1 MPSASKDILEFTHID
16 PCLRWVDK
24 NATRLLHDGKM
35 PKVTISYDDETEDL
49 RSPEQSSKVHAMIA
63 DIVKQ
68 AVFKTPA
75 LTVKMSDH
83 EYDEGKALLVRWF
96 EREMESLGEPLRHG
110 SKVVIDP
117 FTGEQITIR
126 ASTTKFLKKET
137 VSFVD
142 WLYATGNDGG
152 VKWSEPALQCY
163 ADYRQ
168 AQDQ

>member
-1 MPSASKDILEFTHID
+1 MSAVRKNIIAFTQID
-16 PCLRWVDK
+16 PCLKWIDGNV
-24 NATRLLHDGKM
+24 TRLLHDGKR
-35 PKVTISYDDETEDL
+35 PYIEIGLEDL
-49 RSPEQSSKVHAMIA
+49 RSPEQSSKVHAMIS

-68 AVFKTPA
+68 AVFKSPA
-75 LTVKMSDH
+75 LTVKMSDY

-137 VSFVD
+137 ISFVD

-152 VKWSEPALQCY
+152 VKWSEPALREYESYRSAKQC
-163 ADYRQ
+163 
-168 AQDQ
+168 

>member
-1 MPSASKDILEFTHID
+1 MTAVRKNIIAFTQID
-16 PCLRWVDK
+16 PCLKWIDGGLTK
-24 NATRLLHDGKM
+24 LLNDGKK
-35 PKVTISYDDETEDL
+35 PYIEIGIEEL
-49 RSPEQSSKVHAMIA
+49 RSPEQSSKVHAMIS

-68 AVFKTPA
+68 AVFKSPA
-75 LTVKMSDH
+75 LTVKMSDYD
-83 EYDEGKALLVRWF
+83 YDEGKALLVRWF

-152 VKWSEPALQCY
+152 VVWSEPVLKEY
-163 ADYRQ
+163 ESYKG
-168 AQDQ
+168 AQ

>member
-1 MPSASKDILEFTHID
+1 MNAVRKNIIAFTQID
-16 PCLRWVDK
+16 PCLKWVDGGLTK
-24 NATRLLHDGKM
+24 LLNDGKK
-35 PKVTISYDDETEDL
+35 PYIEIGLEDL
-49 RSPEQSSKVHAMIA
+49 RSPEQSSKVHAMIS

-68 AVFKTPA
+68 AVFKSPA
-75 LTVKMSDH
+75 LTVEMSDYD
-83 EYDEGKALLVRWF
+83 YDEGKALLVRWF

-137 VSFVD
+137 ISFVD

-152 VKWSEPALQCY
+152 VVWSEPALACY
-163 ADYRQ
+163 AEYKE
-168 AQDQ
+168 AQK